1 MMFRSRGDGS
11 VKPVEGED
19 FGLRR
24 YLVVQGTIGSSL
36 AVDSPFGG
44 KRAAGQRATFG
55 IGQAEFS
62 SV

>member
-1 MMFRSRGDGS
+1 M
-11 VKPVEGED
+11 KPVEGED